1 MESTSAI
8 TLKTYQ
14 PLEQWT
20 NIRSDLIQILDT
32 EEAIKQEFFNL
43 SKSKLERD
51 VKVSDCYFVY
61 F

>member
-8 TLKTYQ
+8 MLKTYQ

-43 SKSKLERD
+43 SKSKLGRD

>member
-1 MESTSAI
+1 MYLFETGKKSPSSI
-8 TLKTYQ
+8 IIFV
-14 PLEQWT
+14 PR
-20 NIRSDLIQILDT
+20 NGSIQILDT

-43 SKSKLERD
+43 SKSKLGRD